1 MKGEEPLSGDINQSI
16 SSGLSYFAGAIRTED
31 VMRF

>member
-1 MKGEEPLSGDINQSI
+1 MKGEEPLSGDINQGT